1 MWCKFPELKRQA
13 TVWFLER
20 VKAKY
25 IQEVTTTRAKD
36 RMTLIELLRK
46 SGNEGDVDFLREG
59 VEMLAEA
66 IMELEIKKT
75 GAELHER
82 SDGRMTYRNGCRQR
96 IWASQT

>member
-1 MWCKFPELKRQA
+1 M
-13 TVWFLER
+13 
-20 VKAKY
+20 
-25 IQEVTTTRAKD
+25 AKD

-75 GAELHER
+75 GA
-82 SDGRMTYRNGCRQR
+82 
-96 IWASQT
+96 